1 MVSFATG
8 EKPAGNASMI
18 IGTVLILLFIA
29 YAGLRGVASA
39 AYFKDVAIV
48 VCLLVVLFGVLMYF
62 SGDWGGDCVMAAAR
76 DKLTVDSGSQTYGI
90 TWFITSVIVS
100 GIGLGG
106 MTLPESWPAVL
117 AADGSRAVSKN
128 HVMLPLYTPAT
139 FIPIAIGFYAASH
152 VTVGEGADDSVI
164 PSPSTPPS
172 SIMGCVLIARIS
184 CAIVLIAHCVLS
196 IAPWSPRI
204 SSRPAPPMC
213 DACSSARPL
222 PGSFFWSPSGR
233 RWPARISWR
242 TSTC

>member
-18 IGTVLILLFIA
+18 IDTVLILLFIA

-117 AADGSRAVSKN
+117 AA
-128 HVMLPLYTPAT
+128 
-139 FIPIAIGFYAASH
+139 ASH

-164 PSPSTPPS
+164 PSPRTPPS
-172 SIMGCVLIARIS
+172 SIMGCVLIAGIS